1 MPEHLGKTDLGQK
14 GNGVCGYVLPVV
26 PILRRKDHHAPTVAP
41 SFFWEEK
48 EHEELWVGGRGMWNV
63 KKQQRTQCIKGGK
76 REQELLLR

>member
-41 SFFWEEK
+41 PFS
-48 EHEELWVGGRGMWNV
+48 
-63 KKQQRTQCIKGGK
+63 GK
-76 REQELLLR
+76 RRNMRSCGWAGGACGM